1 MIISFNIDLDHS
13 AHKGFF
19 SWYNKITLNGK
30 KNSCRDLFW
39 WKKIL
44 ANSDAEKKKF
54 ILGRYC
60 PSSSTTEVH
69 ERQTGN
75 WINSLS
81 IKW

>member
-30 KNSCRDLFW
+30 KNSGRDLFW

-44 ANSDAEKKKF
+44 ANRDAEKKEIHTQKK
-54 ILGRYC
+54 L
-60 PSSSTTEVH
+60 PE
-69 ERQTGN
+69 
-75 WINSLS
+75 SLHYN
-81 IKW
+81 